1 MTFSS
6 DISRDISTLDSH
18 DMYSVLCDYP
28 QQARTGMDIGNAVNL
43 SSIRT
48 GEIRNLVI
56 CGMGGSAIGGDVL
69 RVFAEKQA
77 RIPIVVNRGYFV
89 PAFVDA
95 HTLVIVISYSGGT
108 EESLAAYADAR
119 GKKAQCVVITSGGT
133 LLERAEADRVPA
145 ALIPGGLAPR
155 SALGYLFFPLLM
167 ITARLDLLDLKQ
179 STLAAAAAVLE
190 SATKEYA
197 DYLNEENHAIA
208 LAGKMRGRLPVLYAA
223 QVGLESV
230 LTRWR
235 CQIEENAKMLAY
247 SNVFPELNHNEI
259 VGWEQ
264 NPDLLG
270 RIAII
275 VLHDRDDLPQIRKRI
290 AVTVD
295 LLRPMAADIVEV
307 YAEEDSLLARILGL
321 ICLGDWVSFYLAM
334 ISGVDPYPIEKINRL
349 KEELANAG
357 RDDGTS

>member
-1 MTFSS
+1 MTSS
-6 DISRDISTLDSH
+6 ADISRVLPTRDSH

-28 QQARTGMDIGNAVNL
+28 QQAQTGMDIGNSVNL
-43 SSIRT
+43 SGIRT
-48 GEIRNLVI
+48 AEIRNLVI

-69 RVFAEKQA
+69 RVYAEKQA
-77 RIPIVVNRGYFV
+77 RIPISVNRGYHL
-89 PAFVDA
+89 PGFVDA

-108 EESLAAYADAR
+108 EESLSAYADAR
-119 GKKAQCVVITSGGT
+119 AMKAQCVVITSGGE
-133 LLERAEADRVPA
+133 LLDRAETDGVPA
-145 ALIPGGLAPR
+145 AIIPGGLAPR

-167 ITARLDLLDLKQ
+167 IVARLDILDLQQ
-179 STLAAAAAVLE
+179 SVLAGTVATLE

-197 DYLNEENHAIA
+197 DYLHAENSAIA
-208 LAGKMRGRLPVLYAA
+208 LAEKLRGRLPVLYAA

-247 SNVFPELNHNEI
+247 SNVFPEMNHNEI

-270 RIAII
+270 RIAVV
-275 VLHDRDDLPQIRKRI
+275 VLHDRDDLPQIRRRI
-290 AVTVD
+290 AVTLD
-295 LLRPMAADIVEV
+295 LLRPMAAEIVEV
-307 YAEEDSLLARILGL
+307 YAKEDTLLSRILGL
-321 ICLGDWVSFYLAM
+321 ICLGDWVSFYLAI

-349 KEELANAG
+349 KEELAKQ
-357 RDDGTS
+357 